1 MFGGG
6 VKMREAE
13 IYIKKQNKKQK
24 KYTGVGGGCSLSTW
38 GVFTPLVWCKNSTTG
53 WGLVGVPPLYRKR
66 VYAVHSVG
74 LQHRKQK
81 SGRFGEAPGCDFW
94 CNPGRVFIGNYS

>member
-24 KYTGVGGGCSLSTW
+24 KYTGVGGGGVVSQLGGSL
-38 GVFTPLVWCKNSTTG
+38 
-53 WGLVGVPPLYRKR
+53 PP
-66 VYAVHSVG
+66 
-74 LQHRKQK
+74 
-81 SGRFGEAPGCDFW
+81 
-94 CNPGRVFIGNYS
+94 